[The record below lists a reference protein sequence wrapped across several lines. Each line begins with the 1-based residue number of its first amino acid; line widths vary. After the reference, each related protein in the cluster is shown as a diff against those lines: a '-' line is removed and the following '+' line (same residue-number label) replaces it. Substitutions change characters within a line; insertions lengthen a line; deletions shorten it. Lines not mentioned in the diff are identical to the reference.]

1 MYLNRRLCLKWES
14 RKNRMKS
21 HFMGWKAS
29 LSMHQPVV
37 MMRRANV
44 GGRTERG
51 RRMRRVRDREEN
63 GEVDREGI
71 ERWIGGRGSVVVG
84 E

>member
-1 MYLNRRLCLKWES
+1 
-14 RKNRMKS
+14 
-21 HFMGWKAS
+21 
-29 LSMHQPVV
+29 MHQPVV